1 MDEIIAKF
9 TEASALQYF
18 AAFVSLVWLVGLV
31 GLPRGNRK
39 SANAEEENDGP
50 KNNKERT

>member
-1 MDEIIAKF
+1 MDEVIAKF

-31 GLPRGNRK
+31 GLPRGKRRSAGARDDEGSK
-39 SANAEEENDGP
+39 SG
-50 KNNKERT
+50 KEKT